1 MIWMKVSTYGEWVV
15 ESTEYFNSQSS
26 NGINKHIILIPYLI
40 PKKLRIILQ
49 NVSVYSVL
57 TVVRGL
63 LYSFNNI
70 QSNKAIG
77 SVYQNGT
84 LQELKSTTLAP
95 GNHWPV
101 FATPYFVRT

>member
-1 MIWMKVSTYGEWVV
+1 M
-15 ESTEYFNSQSS
+15 
-26 NGINKHIILIPYLI
+26 
-40 PKKLRIILQ
+40 
-49 NVSVYSVL
+49 VL

-63 LYSFNNI
+63 LYSFDNM

-77 SVYQNGT
+77 SVYQNGTLQELKSTTLAPGNHQNGT